1 MKPFNDETKAEFEKQ
16 TVPKKYR
23 EVFVKSIEIAVDEV
37 KKDKEGRVSWH
48 YFAPPYGVP
57 AEPVQRKR
65 GRLKKTPLT
74 EESGERRVAKKK
86 VVKLKRDG
94 EDGDEDEKAKEEE
107 EEEEDGAQEEADGD
121 ESKYEFDE
129 DVPRQGK
136 RGHLSKNNTAEKKKI
151 ALSSSS
157 NSPPKKRG
165 RPSKNPLAYASD
177 KPRVLDVTPVTAVGT
192 IMKKRQEERQSA
204 LFLEESVMDRLVR
217 FCNILKVTSVKE
229 GDGSDI
235 PRTVKILDKLPQM
248 KVTGNQL
255 IKSGIGRLVA
265 ELRKHLDSGVSS
277 RASQLRTSWKEI
289 VMRDSEK
296 KKQDS
301 GQLAEAHSAASI
313 TRPAAGSSSSSTFI
327 TATIAAATTGVVSDA
342 ALANRGSSVDP
353 AARLAIS
360 SAPNPFRSRAMRL
373 LRETVENVDTAF
385 ELEKVAYEVFGLHD
399 SKYFRFITRVA
410 FYIKKQLSEPSMK
423 EQIFRDGMGVW
434 LSECVSAGMK
444 MVAQ

>member
-1 MKPFNDETKAEFEKQ
+1 MSDEWKSSYGEVVWVKSSGSWWPCFVYDPENLPTTCMEVVKTKSLQQIGKKYVIYFYADSNYQWVAKSAMKPFNDETKAEFEGQ
-16 TVPKKYR
+16 TVSKKYR
-23 EVFVKSIEIAVDEV
+23 EVFNKSIEIAADEV
-37 KKDKEGRVSWH
+37 KKGKEDRVSWH
-48 YFAPPYGVP
+48 YTVAPSSFSPAPAPATDGVSS
-57 AEPVQRKR
+57 EPVQRKR

-235 PRTVKILDKLPQM
+235 PRTVKILDKLPQ
-248 KVTGNQL
+248 VYFPLFVCSPGLFQHA
-255 IKSGIGRLVA
+255 S
-265 ELRKHLDSGVSS
+265 VSS
-277 RASQLRTSWKEI
+277 TLVIPLSHL
-289 VMRDSEK
+289 
-296 KKQDS
+296 
-301 GQLAEAHSAASI
+301 HF
-313 TRPAAGSSSSSTFI
+313 SSTVPSLI
-327 TATIAAATTGVVSDA
+327 TY
-342 ALANRGSSVDP
+342 LPLFSSVSLPPPPLSPSPPLTPSP
-353 AARLAIS
+353 APLSSTDESNRESAHQEWNWEARGGAAQ
-360 SAPNPFRSRAMRL
+360 AP
-373 LRETVENVDTAF
+373 
-385 ELEKVAYEVFGLHD
+385 
-399 SKYFRFITRVA
+399 
-410 FYIKKQLSEPSMK
+410 
-423 EQIFRDGMGVW
+423 
-434 LSECVSAGMK
+434 
-444 MVAQ
+444 

>member
-235 PRTVKILDKLPQM
+235 PRTVKILDKLPQ
-248 KVTGNQL
+248 VYFPLFVCSPGLFQHA
-255 IKSGIGRLVA
+255 S
-265 ELRKHLDSGVSS
+265 VSS
-277 RASQLRTSWKEI
+277 TLVIPLSHL
-289 VMRDSEK
+289 
-296 KKQDS
+296 
-301 GQLAEAHSAASI
+301 HF
-313 TRPAAGSSSSSTFI
+313 SSTVPSLI
-327 TATIAAATTGVVSDA
+327 TY
-342 ALANRGSSVDP
+342 LPLFSSVSLPPPPLSPSPPLTPSP
-353 AARLAIS
+353 APLSSTDESNRESAHQEWNWEARGGAAQ
-360 SAPNPFRSRAMRL
+360 AP
-373 LRETVENVDTAF
+373 
-385 ELEKVAYEVFGLHD
+385 
-399 SKYFRFITRVA
+399 
-410 FYIKKQLSEPSMK
+410 
-423 EQIFRDGMGVW
+423 
-434 LSECVSAGMK
+434 
-444 MVAQ
+444 